1 MALERIVLLVG
12 GVGGA
17 KLAHGLSHIVPPE
30 NLTVIVNTG
39 DDFWLY
45 GLRICPDLDTILYTL
60 SGRVDP
66 VNGWGVR
73 DDTTVTMDALTQLG
87 EAPWFRLGD
96 IDLATHLVRTQ
107 RWHEGQ
113 PLTAITQDLCQSLD
127 VRPTVLPMCDA
138 PVATR
143 LGTLEHGELGF
154 QDYFVRYRWQPTLT
168 AIRYDGIE
176 SANVSAAVH
185 EAIEQADAIILGP
198 SNPWL
203 SINPILSVP
212 GMRELLQL
220 RRVPRVAITPII
232 GGKAVKGPTAKIM
245 QEMGLPV
252 TAQTITEVYARVING
267 FVSDIRDTGDYAI
280 TNIAYDTLMT
290 DDSRRIRLAKEILSW
305 IENWN

>member
-17 KLAHGLSHIVPPE
+17 KLAHGLSRIVPPE
-30 NLTVIVNTG
+30 NLTIIVNTG

-45 GLRICPDLDTILYTL
+45 GLRICPDIDTILYTL
-60 SGRVDP
+60 SGSVNP

-73 DDTTVTMDALTQLG
+73 DDTTVTMDALAQLG
-87 EAPWFRLGD
+87 ENPWFRLGD
-96 IDLATHLVRTQ
+96 IDMATHLVRTQ

-113 PLTAITQDLCQSLD
+113 SLTAITQALSQSMG
-127 VRPTVLPMCDA
+127 VEPTVLPMCDT

-143 LGTLEHGELGF
+143 LDTIEHGELGF

-168 AIRYDGIE
+168 TIRYEGIE
-176 SANVSAAVH
+176 SASVSAAVG
-185 EAIEQADAIILGP
+185 EAIEQANAIILGP

-212 GMRELLQL
+212 GMRDLIQLQ
-220 RRVPRVAITPII
+220 RVPRIAITPII
-232 GGKAVKGPTAKIM
+232 SGKAVKGPTAKIM
-245 QEMGLPV
+245 QEMELPI
-252 TAQTITEVYARVING
+252 TAQTIAGVYEGVING
-267 FVSDIRDTGDYAI
+267 FVSDIRDDGDYAVK
-280 TNIAYDTLMT
+280 NIAYDTLMT
-290 DDSRRIRLAKEILSW
+290 DNSRRIDLAKEILSW